1 MNIREIIKEAVT
13 RVNLVPRR
21 QAVPGDLVETAFRLL
36 KGIVAKY
43 NNDNLL
49 NFTQNCIVTKNSLIT
64 HIFEES
70 DYAKGEN
77 NLFFKTEYDM
87 SQYHLTEQDYE
98 NNVYAMIYGRTGS
111 YFSVQKIGDQYSWLV
126 NIMDQY
132 PSQRLQEMINYAMMN
147 HVQVRNVAKINSI
160 YLVNPANGLPI
171 NIELQFVPRAQFEQ
185 YTNDSR
191 VFTAVPKS
199 EGEFI
204 VAIKPILANYQS
216 WKMTINYNEG
226 IDFDL
231 DSDLFIPENYTELL
245 IVALAHKLA
254 LQFPRLDDAQMQRL
268 ERDLQVMVDNVRT
281 PKAMTKF
288 LARET
293 DVWNSQR
300 LTQQELEGG
309 TWLP

>member
-1 MNIREIIKEAVT
+1 
-13 RVNLVPRR
+13 
-21 QAVPGDLVETAFRLL
+21 
-36 KGIVAKY
+36 
-43 NNDNLL
+43 
-49 NFTQNCIVTKNSLIT
+49 
-64 HIFEES
+64 
-70 DYAKGEN
+70 
-77 NLFFKTEYDM
+77 M
-87 SQYHLTEQDYE
+87 SMYHLSEQDYE

-111 YFSVQKIGDQYSWLV
+111 YYTVQKNGDQYTWLV
-126 NIMDQY
+126 HIMDQY

>member
-49 NFTQNCIVTKNSLIT
+49 NFTQNCIVTKNSLLT
-64 HIFEES
+64 HVFEES

-77 NLFFKTEYDM
+77 NLFFRTEYDM
-87 SQYHLTEQDYE
+87 SMYHLSEQDYE

-111 YFSVQKIGDQYSWLV
+111 YYSVQKNGDQYTWLV
-126 NIMDQY
+126 HIMDQY
-132 PSQRLQEMINYAMMN
+132 PSQRLQEMINYAM
-147 HVQVRNVAKINSI
+147 I
-160 YLVNPANGLPI
+160 
-171 NIELQFVPRAQFEQ
+171 
-185 YTNDSR
+185 

-204 VAIKPILANYQS
+204 IAIKPILASYQS